1 MKLTNQDDGCT
12 QTITIKYGGSTEQK
26 PDEKKENVLYNTDP
40 KNPVY
45 ELGGGTNAGIN
56 LLSFVKNSSNIISSM
71 LSSYATYFGG
81 VSIGDSYLCSVKKIK
96 GKISD
101 ETTARQGTERQV
113 GFVVTAK
120 GSALNA
126 DVLKMFN
133 VRLYNEGKEVTGG
146 VSTSAISAN
155 LIGSQDM
162 HKLRYSIKVPA
173 NTVFDEIRLYS
184 SGLLSANLSVM
195 NIYYAYTADADVVL
209 DDPLAGAEI
218 VSFKIIMPP
227 LTPTEHSPLEWQ
239 MQETDCRTSPTAST
253 AR

>member
-1 MKLTNQDDGCT
+1 
-12 QTITIKYGGSTEQK
+12 
-26 PDEKKENVLYNTDP
+26 
-40 KNPVY
+40 
-45 ELGGGTNAGIN
+45 
-56 LLSFVKNSSNIISSM
+56 M

-81 VSIGDSYLCSVKKIK
+81 VSLGDSYLCSVKKIK

-101 ETTARQGTERQV
+101 ETTARQSSERQV

-120 GSALNA
+120 GSALDA

-146 VSTSAISAN
+146 VTTSAISAN

-173 NTVFDEIRLYS
+173 STVFDEIRLYS

-209 DDPLAGAEI
+209 DDPLVGAEI

-227 LTPTEHSPLEWQ
+227 LTPTGHSPLERQ